1 MERFGLDLEMSESG
15 IEKRDGMVCQEN
27 FVYRDLISCHTR
39 PYPKGFFNKLR
50 YSQHQPFYEMRNDG
64 SGEPF
69 DNILELRAAK
79 IRNFLDTR
87 MYKGVEDLWT
97 LSYEDLLNNGTSV
110 IISRLE
116 EIIGARSTCMP
127 IPKQQRKKRNI
138 SPGLFEHLMHN
149 LDWKSKNMVGYF
161 HEHFV

>member
-87 MYKGVEDLWT
+87 MYKVVED
-97 LSYEDLLNNGTSV
+97 G
-110 IISRLE
+110 
-116 EIIGARSTCMP
+116 
-127 IPKQQRKKRNI
+127 
-138 SPGLFEHLMHN
+138 
-149 LDWKSKNMVGYF
+149 
-161 HEHFV
+161 HFLTRIF